1 MTHIRPVYKESF
13 MQLLHHARGGNPA
26 GTSAPLARGTRIPC
40 CEREY
45 IGRLRDQETGAACL
59 TAISGLR

>member
-1 MTHIRPVYKESF
+1 

-45 IGRLRDQETGAACL
+45 IGRLRD
-59 TAISGLR
+59 